1 MISEGSMILGNV
13 EHSVIFQGVKIGK
26 GAVVRDS
33 VVMPFTHIGENAVID
48 HAIVA
53 QNCEIDDN
61 AKVVGSEGAI
71 TVVPEGENVTAAV
84 ASDKQ
89 VG

>member
-1 MISEGSMILGNV
+1 
-13 EHSVIFQGVKIGK
+13 
-26 GAVVRDS
+26 
-33 VVMPFTHIGENAVID
+33 MPFTHIGENAVID